1 MPEAKRSSDSKS
13 SLSNRRKEGEEE
25 SKASTGPERTCAR
38 LSELASAEAM
48 RVAIHRVRALAC
60 TTVLAPET
68 RGIVFCGYAHPTT
81 SRYHLLHADDAYPY
95 NHTAAAATVRILRV
109 GDDNNAWRRIVI
121 RHPAGV
127 ESRNYIRFGGAPPV
141 ILHGCLHWL
150 VDSLSARP
158 LLSVFDMERE
168 EFRLMDAPEQWARH
182 ANPLDIKSVQ
192 IARRSG
198 KLCAFVNEPSACAL
212 GMWTLEDYSDPS
224 SWRLER
230 RIDYSR
236 HGAGSRNV
244 ARTFRNKF
252 SAATTAVEVLPDGVD
267 GGGDGEE
274 EIMFQFFNQFDMRE
288 AVYNVGHGAWRW
300 RRILPPTRRVM
311 THKECMLPRE
321 VSFGGAAHFVEES
334 RRGRRWPRRGLDRTT
349 CSTRSSSA
357 CRRVP
362 SSGAV
367 CKAWRSRTSHPYF
380 LRAHA
385 ARSRK
390 IAAAVVYTAAFPLA
404 QFRTTVSIRPLSDSD
419 GDNDGDSSGAADPP
433 RVVSSSSSATMW
445 FVTCP
450 FVLRSW
456 DGVVCLVPRP
466 SASFACTTVLAP
478 ETRGIVFCG
487 YAHPTTSR
495 YHLLHADDVYPYH
508 HTAAATIRI
517 LQVGDNN
524 AWRKIV
530 ISHPTGV
537 ESRSCIRFP
546 GAPPVSLHGCLHWL
560 VASSSSAS
568 ASARPLLSVFDMER
582 EEFRLMDAPEQWACH
597 ANPPSHMVSVQIARC
612 SGKLCAFVNEPSAS
626 ALGMWMLED
635 YSDPSSW
642 WLERRIDYSRHG
654 AGSLNVART
663 FRNQFSATTTAVEV
677 LPDGVNDRDGGGGGE
692 EIMFLF
698 KKFYMREAVYNVGRA
713 AWRWRRILPT
723 TRRVMAH
730 KECVLSREVNFGGAA
745 HFVEESDI
753 GGHRCFCI

>member
-1 MPEAKRSSDSKS
+1 
-13 SLSNRRKEGEEE
+13 
-25 SKASTGPERTCAR
+25 
-38 LSELASAEAM
+38 
-48 RVAIHRVRALAC
+48 
-60 TTVLAPET
+60 
-68 RGIVFCGYAHPTT
+68 
-81 SRYHLLHADDAYPY
+81 
-95 NHTAAAATVRILRV
+95 
-109 GDDNNAWRRIVI
+109 
-121 RHPAGV
+121 
-127 ESRNYIRFGGAPPV
+127 
-141 ILHGCLHWL
+141 
-150 VDSLSARP
+150 
-158 LLSVFDMERE
+158 MERE

-267 GGGDGEE
+267 GAGDGEE

-288 AVYNVGHGAWRW
+288 AVYNVGRGAWRW
-300 RRILPPTRRVM
+300 RRILSPRRVM

-321 VSFGGAAHFVEES
+321 ILLRLPA
-334 RRGRRWPRRGLDRTT
+334 
-349 CSTRSSSA
+349 RSILR
-357 CRRVP
+357 CR
-362 SSGAV
+362 AV
-367 CKAWRSRTSHPYF
+367 CKAWRSRTSQPYF

-385 ARSRK
+385 ARSRI
-390 IAAAVVYTAAFPLA
+390 IAAAVVD
-404 QFRTTVSIRPLSDSD
+404 TTVIPDGEVCTTISIRPLGD
-419 GDNDGDSSGAADPP
+419 GDGDSSGAAM
-433 RVVSSSSSATMW
+433 SSSSSSFASVR
-445 FVTCP
+445 FDSRP
-450 FVLRSW
+450 FVLGSW
-456 DGVVCLVPRP
+456 DGVVCLVPGATAGVVRP
-466 SASFACTTVLAP
+466 RSRIDRYVLVNPLTKACTSVPPPA
-478 ETRGIVFCG
+478 TRGIVICG

-530 ISHPTGV
+530 ISHPTGM

-582 EEFRLMDAPEQWACH
+582 EEFRLMDAPEQ
-597 ANPPSHMVSVQIARC
+597 
-612 SGKLCAFVNEPSAS
+612 
-626 ALGMWMLED
+626 
-635 YSDPSSW
+635 
-642 WLERRIDYSRHG
+642 
-654 AGSLNVART
+654 
-663 FRNQFSATTTAVEV
+663 
-677 LPDGVNDRDGGGGGE
+677 
-692 EIMFLF
+692 
-698 KKFYMREAVYNVGRA
+698 
-713 AWRWRRILPT
+713 
-723 TRRVMAH
+723 
-730 KECVLSREVNFGGAA
+730 
-745 HFVEESDI
+745 
-753 GGHRCFCI
+753 